1 MTPIENKIDATAP
14 ICYFLSE
21 DPMQNLNVSR
31 ISVKLFFTAKEDR
44 TVANNIENY
53 AVNFGSFVILDVNN
67 ISARCILCNP

>member
-1 MTPIENKIDATAP
+1 MTLIENKIDVYCTNLL
-14 ICYFLSE
+14 FSE